1 MATFSLERNRSSVER
16 AIKNASK
23 FIDIVSFQFT
33 SQEIINLLIAKAKE
47 GVSIRIISLPEDS
60 YGEVTQRKQIEQLYN
75 SLIREG
81 IELNRCIWEV
91 GVPEL
96 TETSLSGV
104 QTEGGGN
111 KWYSLHGKFVV
122 TDREAIAT
130 SLNFTDEAQLEVYL
144 SYDNIKTIETF
155 RKKFDF
161 LKTQFCFEDLASSL
175 LYSRLPQELQQEIK
189 KLFEQSGRINV
200 KEYPPEFS
208 PEKQIG
214 QGLYLSPLEGRA
226 RTFFN
231 QLIKEAK
238 EFIYL
243 SSERFFDDEVVKVLL
258 SKAYLTDIPIKI
270 MTRHPRTVR
279 QNPSKAEKM
288 SADLMAAGVEIIVI
302 DDIHAKFWLTDN
314 WLCVTSANLG
324 KMNLGFP
331 KLGNYWRANTETLW
345 FDNSHKIIDAAKN
358 TLDSLFQTS
367 KSGIVA
373 LSDVGTKSSRA
384 KNLFALFG
392 YKSKKEAKVL
402 MARIETQFTIENR
415 QNVIRVAKLSVR
427 LAEIESV
434 NFITE
439 EHVIMANILF
449 YLRERKHDLSEIK
462 EKMIGIVEKNKIISA
477 IEKLQKHRY
486 IAKEQEYY
494 TINIERLLV
503 REREEPY
510 LFENSREKRK
520 KDFSF

>member
-1 MATFSLERNRSSVER
+1 MPIFNLEQNRLSIEK
-16 AIKNASK
+16 AIRNASK

-33 SQEIINLLIAKAKE
+33 SREIVHLLIAKAKE
-47 GVSIRIISLPEDS
+47 GVAIRVISLPEDS
-60 YGEVTQRKQIEQLYN
+60 YGEVTRREQIEKLYN
-75 SLIREG
+75 SLIQEG

-96 TETSLSGV
+96 TETSLSGE

-130 SLNFTDEAQLEVYL
+130 SLNFTDKVQLEVYL
-144 SYDNIKTIETF
+144 SYDDKKTIETF
-155 RKKFDF
+155 REKFDS
-161 LKTQFCFEDLASSL
+161 LKALFCSEDLPPGL
-175 LYSRLPQELQQEIK
+175 LYKKLSLELQREIK
-189 KLFEQSGRINV
+189 TLFEQTGRINV

-208 PEKQIG
+208 PQKQIK

-231 QLIKEAK
+231 QLIEEAK

-243 SSERFFDDEVVKVLL
+243 ASERFFDDEVVKILL
-258 SKAYLTDIPIKI
+258 NKAYLTDIPIKI

-279 QNPSKAEKM
+279 QNPSKAERM
-288 SADLMAAGVEIIVI
+288 VADLMAAGVEVFVI

-324 KMNLGFP
+324 KMNLGFAKP
-331 KLGNYWRANTETLW
+331 GNYWRANTETLW
-345 FDNSHKIIDAAKN
+345 FDNNRKIINSAKN
-358 TLDSLFQTS
+358 TLDSTFQTS
-367 KSGIVA
+367 KSGIAA

-392 YKSKKEAKVL
+392 YKSKREAKVL
-402 MARIETQFTIENR
+402 MARIETQFTIQNR
-415 QNVIRVAKLSVR
+415 QNIIRVAKLSAR
-427 LAEIESV
+427 LAEIESA

-449 YLRERKHDLSEIK
+449 YLRERKHDLNEIE
-462 EKMIGIVEKNKIISA
+462 EKMIKIVKKDKIVSA
-477 IEKLQKHRY
+477 IKNLQRY
-486 IAKEQEYY
+486 NYVAKEQEYY

-503 REREEPY
+503 REEGESY
-510 LFENSREKRK
+510 LFEDLKKEGK